1 MLIRPNTFRHI
12 VGMAFGLAVVAVF
25 SGTCAAQGTGGTGGL
40 GGLGGLGGG
49 GNTGAGG
56 GGGGGTGGAGGGAAG
71 TGIGGQQA
79 ISQGNTFRGFTA
91 NLGGTSVPFSTTQGL
106 SGTNRIGSLSGST
119 TQTGAGALGA
129 GGLGGSGIGGALGG
143 TGLGGGLAGGFG
155 VGLGGGLGGGFGGSR
170 NTRSQFGGGGSQTTA
185 KQPIKATFKPVMDAP
200 PTTTIEARNNQ
211 IQSRLQRLP
220 LAEKYRGVSVEIAGR
235 TAILSGSTA
244 TEAEAR
250 YVERLVSIEAGID
263 RVENRIQFAASPT
276 RNSAA
281 ESVPALRAAEER

>member
-1 MLIRPNTFRHI
+1 MLIRPNTFHQI
-12 VGMAFGLAVVAVF
+12 IGLTFGLAVVAVF
-25 SGTCAAQGTGGTGGL
+25 SGTCAAQGTGGTGGF

-49 GNTGAGG
+49 GTGAGG
-56 GGGGGTGGAGGGAAG
+56 TGGGTGGAGAAGAG

-79 ISQGNTFRGFTA
+79 ISQGNAFPGFTA

-119 TQTGAGALGA
+119 TQTGTGAAGA

-143 TGLGGGLAGGFG
+143 SGLGGGLAGGFG
-155 VGLGGGLGGGFGGSR
+155 AGLGGGLGGGFGGSR
-170 NTRSQFGGGGSQTTA
+170 NSRSQFGGANSQTTG

-200 PTTTIEARNNQ
+200 PTTTLEARNNQ

-220 LAEKYRGVSVEIAGR
+220 LAEKYRGVSVAVAGR

-263 RVENRIQFAASPT
+263 RVENRIQFASPPTSDSPT
-276 RNSAA
+276 
-281 ESVPALRAAEER
+281 ESVPAVRAADDR